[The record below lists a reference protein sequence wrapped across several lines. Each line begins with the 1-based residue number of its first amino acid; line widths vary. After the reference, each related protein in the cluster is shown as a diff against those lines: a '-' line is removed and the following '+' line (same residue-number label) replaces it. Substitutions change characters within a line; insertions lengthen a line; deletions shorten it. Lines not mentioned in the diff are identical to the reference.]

1 MLSPDRRG
9 APRGVARTLPG
20 LVVAIWLCL
29 MCLGALGTESRR
41 DGGDAAADPAAV
53 EFFEKSVRPIL
64 AARCQGCHGPS
75 KQKGGLRLDGR
86 AAVLAGGSTGPAVVP
101 GNTKESLLVDAI
113 NYGETYQMPP
123 KSKLA
128 DGEIATLTE
137 WVRRGA
143 PWGVETRRG
152 PAVTTSVSDSSKP
165 ERLSKSQLQERALYW
180 CFQPIRRATP
190 PAPSANHRAWP
201 RNPIDRFVL
210 AALEE
215 RGLAPAP
222 EADKRVLIR
231 RLSFDLT
238 GLPPAPA
245 EIEAF
250 LADQSP
256 DAYEKLV
263 ERLLASPHYGERWAR
278 HWLDLVRFAETAGH
292 EFDYDIPGAFRYRDY
307 VIRALNADLPYHRF
321 VIEQIAGDLLERPR
335 WNPSGGFNE
344 SILGTAF
351 YFLGEGT
358 HSPVDVREEEM
369 RRIDNQIDV
378 LSKTFLGLTV
388 ACARCHD
395 HKFDPITSQDYYA
408 LAGFLHSSRIQQAF
422 VDSPDR
428 LATDLRRLC
437 GLKESLRAGL
447 RDAREHLPAATL
459 KQVAAVLA
467 ANLEHT
473 SPAGA
478 FPEWNRRPKGAVAGQ
493 PVEADVSLERLTDS
507 TDVTAV
513 ALGPPGPNSRGKTIV
528 FEDFNRDSYSGWFV
542 TGSAFGERPSRAGDF
557 RLDFRGPTARLV
569 PVRAGQA
576 HSGLLA
582 ERLSGVLRSRSFRIQ
597 TRYIHHLVAGRGG
610 RINVV
615 VDNYEKIRDP
625 IYGGL
630 TVRVDHGNELRWV
643 TQDVGMW
650 LGHTAYLEIADGAAV
665 DFAGVN
671 SRLDDGL
678 GYIAVDEIRM
688 SNTAAP
694 ASASGGPDGSSQALD
709 LDALIAALRPAAPAR
724 ADRLAAVLNEARE
737 IEARLPEP
745 MLALAVADGSGLDEH
760 IHIRGSHKNLG
771 EVVPR
776 RFLEVL
782 GGSDSSLGETGSGR
796 LELAHRMVDPTANP
810 LIARVLVN
818 RLWKH
823 LFGEGIVKSTDN
835 FGAMGQKPTHPELL
849 DWLSSELM
857 AGGWSIKAMQRL
869 LVYSSTYRMSSAPRD
884 AGERLDPT
892 NTYLHRM
899 NVRRLEAE
907 AIRDAILSVSG
918 RLVPALYGP
927 AVPVHL
933 TSFMDGRGRPAL
945 SGPPDGD
952 GRRSIYLNVRRNF
965 LDPMLLA
972 FDAPVP
978 FSTMGRRN
986 VSNVPAQALALL
998 NDPLV
1003 ISQAK
1008 LWAERALAIS
1018 GQTPRARIDDLYM
1031 TAFGRPASDQEARAS
1046 LAFVDAQT
1054 QARNS
1059 DARKTADPAILAW
1072 ADLCHVLM
1080 NVKAFI
1086 FID

>member
-1 MLSPDRRG
+1 
-9 APRGVARTLPG
+9 
-20 LVVAIWLCL
+20 
-29 MCLGALGTESRR
+29 MCLAAWGGEIRG
-41 DGGDAAADPAAV
+41 DGGDAPTDPAAV

-64 AARCQGCHGPS
+64 AARCQCCHGPS
-75 KQKGGLRLDGR
+75 KQKGGLRLDAR
-86 AAVLAGGSTGPAVVP
+86 ASVLAGGSTGPAIVP

-143 PWGVETRRG
+143 PWGVETRRDAAA
-152 PAVTTSVSDSSKP
+152 PISTPDKSKP
-165 ERLSKSQLQERALYW
+165 ERLSKSQMQERARYW
-180 CFQPIRRATP
+180 CFQPIRRVMP
-190 PAPSANHRAWP
+190 PSPSEQRRGWP
-201 RNPIDRFVL
+201 RNAIDRFIL

-222 EADKRVLIR
+222 QADKRVLIR
-231 RLSFDLT
+231 RLSFDLI
-238 GLPPAPA
+238 GLPPAPN

-250 LADQSP
+250 LADRSP

-263 ERLLASPHYGERWAR
+263 ERLLSSPHYGERWAR

-292 EFDYDIPGAFRYRDY
+292 EYDYDIPGAYRYRDY
-307 VIRALNADLPYHRF
+307 VIRALNADLPYDRF
-321 VIEQIAGDLLERPR
+321 VIEQIAGDLIETPR
-335 WNPSGGFNE
+335 RNPGGGSNE
-344 SILGTAF
+344 SIVGTGF
-351 YFLGEGT
+351 YLLGEGT

-395 HKFDPITSQDYYA
+395 HKFDPITSRDYYA
-408 LAGFLHSSRIQQAF
+408 LAGFLHSSRFQQAF
-422 VDSPDR
+422 LDGPDHVATELAR
-428 LATDLRRLC
+428 LQR
-437 GLKESLRAGL
+437 LKENLIAGL
-447 RDAREHLPAATL
+447 RDAQAHLPEAIESRLSLRERSSFRGAKGDTDFL
-459 KQVAAVLA
+459 
-467 ANLEHT
+467 
-473 SPAGA
+473 PA
-478 FPEWNRRPKGAVAGQ
+478 PKDA
-493 PVEADVSLERLTDS
+493 
-507 TDVTAV
+507 
-513 ALGPPGPNSRGKTIV
+513 KTIV
-528 FEDFNRDSYSGWFV
+528 FEDFNGDSYGGWFV
-542 TGSAFGERPSRAGDF
+542 TGDAFGDRPSRAGDF
-557 RLDFRGPTARLV
+557 RLDAGGQTARLV
-569 PVRAGQA
+569 PVEAGQA

-582 ERLSGVLRSRSFRIQ
+582 DRLQGVIRSPSFVIENC
-597 TRYIHHLVAGRGG
+597 YIHYLVAGRGG

-630 TVRVDHGNELRWV
+630 TIRVDHGDELRWV

-665 DFAGVN
+665 DYSGTT

-688 SNTAAP
+688 SSLPAP
-694 ASASGGPDGSSQALD
+694 GNVPGHPAEGSKGLE
-709 LDALIAALRPAAPAR
+709 LDAVIAALRPASTAK
-724 ADRLAAVLNEARE
+724 ADRLAAVLNEARA
-737 IEARLPEP
+737 IEARLPAP
-745 MLALAVADGSGLDEH
+745 MLALAIADGSGLDEH

-776 RFLEVL
+776 RFLELL
-782 GGSDSSLGETGSGR
+782 GGSDSSPPETGSGR
-796 LELAHRMVDPTANP
+796 LELAHRMVDSTSNP
-810 LIARVLVN
+810 LLARVLVN

-823 LFGEGIVKSTDN
+823 HFGEGIVKSTDD
-835 FGAMGQKPTHPELL
+835 FGAMGRKPSHPELL
-849 DWLSSELM
+849 DWLSSELC

-869 LVYSSTYRMSSAPRD
+869 IVNSSAYRMSSVPQD
-884 AGERLDPT
+884 DGERLDPP

-907 AIRDAILSVSG
+907 TIRDAILSASG

-927 AVPVHL
+927 GVPVHL
-933 TSFMDGRGRPAL
+933 TSFMDGRGRPAR
-945 SGPPDGD
+945 SGPADGD
-952 GRRSIYLNVRRNF
+952 GRRSIYLNIRRNF

-1003 ISQAK
+1003 ISQAR
-1008 LWAERALAIS
+1008 LWAQRAVS
-1018 GQTPRARIDDLYM
+1018 TPGQTPRARIDDLYM
-1031 TAFGRPASDQEARAS
+1031 TAFGRPATDEEARAS

-1054 QARNS
+1054 QARRI
-1059 DARKTADPAILAW
+1059 DASTSADPAILAW
-1072 ADLCHVLM
+1072 ADLCHILM

>member
-1 MLSPDRRG
+1 MISSDEPRPPRG
-9 APRGVARTLPG
+9 AARTALG
-20 LVVAIWLCL
+20 LVIAIAPCL
-29 MCLGALGTESRR
+29 MCLAAWGGESPGG
-41 DGGDAAADPAAV
+41 GGDAATDPAAV

-75 KQKGGLRLDGR
+75 KQKGGLRLDAR

-143 PWGVETRRG
+143 PWGAETRRDV
-152 PAVTTSVSDSSKP
+152 ALLTSVPDKSKP
-165 ERLSKSQLQERALYW
+165 DPLSKSQLQERGRYW
-180 CFQPIRRATP
+180 CFQPIRRVTP
-190 PAPSANHRAWP
+190 PSPSEERRGWP
-201 RNPIDRFVL
+201 RNPIDRFIL

-231 RLSFDLT
+231 RLSFDLI
-238 GLPPAPA
+238 GLPPAPR

-292 EFDYDIPGAFRYRDY
+292 EYDYDIPGAFRYRDY
-307 VIRALNADLPYHRF
+307 VIRALNADLPYDRF
-321 VIEQIAGDLLERPR
+321 VIEQIAGDLLQTPR
-335 WNPSGGFNE
+335 RNPSGGFNE
-344 SILGTAF
+344 SIVGTGF
-351 YFLGEGT
+351 YLLGEGT

-388 ACARCHD
+388 SCARCHD
-395 HKFDPITSQDYYA
+395 HKFDPITSRDYYA
-408 LAGFLHSSRIQQAF
+408 LAGFLHSSRMQQAF
-422 VDSPDR
+422 IDSPDR
-428 LATDLRRLC
+428 LASDLRRLC
-437 GLKESLRAGL
+437 SLKESLLADL
-447 RDAREHLPAATL
+447 EDARAHWPEATQ

-478 FPEWNRRPKGAVAGQ
+478 LP
-493 PVEADVSLERLTDS
+493 
-507 TDVTAV
+507 
-513 ALGPPGPNSRGKTIV
+513 GPPASKPGDKTVV

-557 RLDFRGPTARLV
+557 RLDLRGRTARLFS
-569 PVRAGQA
+569 VRAGQA

-582 ERLSGVLRSRSFRIQ
+582 DRLSGVIRSPSFTIEA
-597 TRYIHHLVAGRGG
+597 RYIHHLVAGRGG

-650 LGHTAYLEIADGAAV
+650 LGHTAYMEIADGAAV
-665 DFAGVN
+665 DYGGAN

-688 SNTAAP
+688 SNLPAP
-694 ASASGGPDGSSQALD
+694 GSVPGHPVEGSEGLD
-709 LDALIAALRPAAPAR
+709 LDAVIAALRPASPAK
-724 ADRLAAVLNEARE
+724 ADRLVAVLNEART
-737 IEARLPEP
+737 IEARLPAP
-745 MLALAVADGSGLDEH
+745 MLALAIADGSGLDEH

-782 GGSDSSLGETGSGR
+782 GGSDSSPGETGSGR
-796 LELAHRMVDPTANP
+796 LELAHRMVDAHSNP
-810 LIARVLVN
+810 LLARVLLN

-823 LFGEGIVKSTDN
+823 HFGEGIVKSTDD

-849 DWLSSELM
+849 DWLASKLI

-869 LVYSSTYRMSSAPRD
+869 LVNSSAYRMSSALRD
-884 AGERLDPT
+884 DGERLDPS
-892 NTYLHRM
+892 NVYLHRM

-927 AVPVHL
+927 GVPVHL
-933 TSFMDGRGRPAL
+933 TSFMDGRGRPAR

-952 GRRSIYLNVRRNF
+952 GRRSIYVNVRRNF

-978 FSTMGRRN
+978 FSTIGRRN

-998 NDPLV
+998 NDPMV
-1003 ISQAK
+1003 ISQAR
-1008 LWAERALAIS
+1008 LWAERALS
-1018 GQTPRARIDDLYM
+1018 TPGQTPRARIDDLYI
-1031 TAFGRPASDQEARAS
+1031 TAFGRPATDEEARAS
-1046 LAFVDAQT
+1046 LAFIDAQT
-1054 QARNS
+1054 QARQI
-1059 DARKTADPAILAW
+1059 DAGTSADTTILAW
-1072 ADLCHVLM
+1072 ADLCHMLI